1 MKTYLQTVEEGRK
14 ANKWVVV
21 DATNIPVGRL
31 ATRVATM
38 IRGKHRAQFT
48 PSVDGGDFVVV
59 INADKVALTGKKS
72 SNKMHYKHTGY
83 AGGIKGVT
91 AGELRERNPRKLIE
105 LAVVGMLPSGVLGHR
120 MAKKLKVYTGAE
132 HPHAAQNPEAV
143 TIK

>member
-21 DATNIPVGRL
+21 DATNVPVGRL

-59 INADKVALTGKKS
+59 INAEKVGLTGNKAKA
-72 SNKMHYKHTGY
+72 KMHYTHTGY
-83 AGGIKGVT
+83 AGGIKGVSS
-91 AGELRERNPRKLIE
+91 GDLRERNPRKLIE

-120 MAKKLKVYTGAE
+120 MAKKLKVYAGAE

-143 TIK
+143 VIK